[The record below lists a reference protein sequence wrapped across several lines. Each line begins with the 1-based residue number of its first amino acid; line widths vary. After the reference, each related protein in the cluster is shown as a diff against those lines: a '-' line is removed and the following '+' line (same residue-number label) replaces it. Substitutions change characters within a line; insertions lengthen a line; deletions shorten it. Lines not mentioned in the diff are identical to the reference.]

1 MMIQIPKD
9 MYKMKP
15 KPIFF
20 ILITAVLLAACG
32 SSATPTPVVDVNAMN
47 TAIVGTTVAQLSGQ
61 FTQTA
66 LAAPTNTPAPTE
78 TQSTVPTAAL
88 PTLANGPTATLNPA
102 ALPTFSF
109 VNTPVAGNTL
119 AAGVTPLVTPISNNS
134 GQVGTA
140 FGCNDGLFIGENL
153 PDGSVIKTGADFA
166 KSWEIKNTGTCTWDE
181 GYTFAFLRDVSSSG
195 IKGYDIV
202 IKAADEFTKPGH
214 SQSFIIKLTA
224 PTTAGEYKGYW
235 RMQDD
240 SGNYFGPRVYFDIVV
255 K

>member
-1 MMIQIPKD
+1 
-9 MYKMKP
+9 MKP
-15 KPIFF
+15 KFTLTLLLP
-20 ILITAVLLAACG
+20 TVLLAACG
-32 SSATPTPVVDVNAMN
+32 SSATPTSTVDINAMN

-66 LAAPTNTPAPTE
+66 IAAPTNTPAPTE
-78 TQSTVPTAAL
+78 AQAAVPTVSL
-88 PTLANGPTATLNPA
+88 PTLTNAGGATPTVDPA

-109 VNTPVAGNTL
+109 VNTPVVSNTL
-119 AAGVTPLVTPISNNS
+119 APGVTPTLNTSTGS
-134 GQVGTA
+134 QSTA

-153 PDGSVIKTGADFA
+153 PDGSVIKSGAGFA

-181 GYTFAFLRDVSSSG
+181 GFSFTFLPGVSSAE
-195 IKGYDIV
+195 IKGYNIV

-224 PTTAGEYKGYW
+224 PTKAGEYKGYW

>member
-1 MMIQIPKD
+1 
-9 MYKMKP
+9 MKP
-15 KPIFF
+15 KFIFS
-20 ILITAVLLAACG
+20 LLVLTGLLAACG
-32 SSATPTPVVDVNAMN
+32 SSATPTPDLNAMN

-66 LAAPTNTPAPTE
+66 QAAPTNTPASTEAVATIPT
-78 TQSTVPTAAL
+78 VAL
-88 PTLANGPTATLNPA
+88 PTLANSGPNATVNPA

-109 VNTPVAGNTL
+109 VNTPVVGNTL
-119 AAGVTPLVTPISNNS
+119 AAGATALVTPIPNTSS
-134 GQVGTA
+134 GQPSTA

-153 PDGSVIKTGADFA
+153 PDGSVIKSGADFA

-181 GYTFAFLRDVSSSG
+181 GYSFTFLSNVSSSE

-214 SQSFIIKLTA
+214 SQSFIVKLTA
-224 PTTAGEYKGYW
+224 PTKAGEYKGYW
-235 RMQDD
+235 KMQDD